1 MSRTCRQFYFYSTP
15 PIQHHHHP
23 YHHHLTRANPRQK
36 QTKTSYLGLPTPWPT
51 QAGEPDE
58 SAHSCHHPP
67 GDHYQYDDEDDGDD
81 DGEDSDVHIL
91 PALAHLIMMMGTMM
105 RMMTMMAI
113 LTCYLPLPSSAF
125 LLIFEHPV
133 TSSSL
138 KTFTRFNTKYNIS
151 TP

>member
-1 MSRTCRQFYFYSTP
+1 M
-15 PIQHHHHP
+15 
-23 YHHHLTRANPRQK
+23 
-36 QTKTSYLGLPTPWPT
+36 GLPTPWPT
-51 QAGEPDE
+51 QAGEADE

-67 GDHYQYDDEDDGDD
+67 GDHFQYNYDDEDDGDDDVDGDD

-105 RMMTMMAI
+105 RMMRMMAI

-125 LLIFEHPV
+125 LLISEHPV